1 MNQLVRRKS
10 HGGESELLEIG
21 VMAMDQAAG
30 PLSMERRSAA
40 IHVMADY
47 LAEAITYLQ
56 ARAHFVALVGN
67 PQPLERLRE
76 IVEVT
81 DTPIPTPAG
90 EESEDSPGTK
100 SRKKMQPWSAY
111 EDTRLLAGIYRYGP
125 FNWAPI
131 CKFVGNGR
139 TRAQCAQR
147 WARGL
152 NPRICKDT
160 WGVSEDM
167 RLMQLVQM
175 FGDKAWT
182 KIASLMGNRSDV
194 QCRYHYHQLS
204 RDMSQLMKIAEEPN
218 KLSPFAQ
225 QQVQQIKPFFA
236 AKSTPRFSVPV
247 ISAPSQGSEKEQHT
261 AISLAEIGQ
270 RRASAFLTRSIPVAA
285 LAPLPSSER
294 QKELEVSKQSCGMEA
309 HPASIE
315 SLLNHY

>member
-1 MNQLVRRKS
+1 M
-10 HGGESELLEIG
+10 SEAFRPRPHAGDSEILEVG
-21 VMAMDQAAG
+21 VMLLDQAVG
-30 PLSMERRSAA
+30 PVPMDRRASAIRIMSDYLRQTIPYMQAYTAFMGFVGSPQPMERLKA
-40 IHVMADY
+40 
-47 LAEAITYLQ
+47 
-56 ARAHFVALVGN
+56 
-67 PQPLERLRE
+67 
-76 IVEVT
+76 IVEMGE
-81 DTPIPTPAG
+81 TPIPAPA
-90 EESEDSPGTK
+90 EEEVEEVSGVK
-100 SRKKMQPWSAY
+100 SRKKMQSWSSY
-111 EDTRLLAGIYRYGP
+111 EDNRLLAGIYRYGP

-131 CKFVGNGR
+131 SKFVGNGR

-160 WGVSEDM
+160 WAVSEDM
-167 RLMQLVQM
+167 RLMQLVQR

-204 RDMSQLMKIAEEPN
+204 RDMTQLVRIAEEPN

-247 ISAPSQGSEKEQHT
+247 IPTPESDKRRQM
-261 AISLAEIGQ
+261 AISLTELGQ
-270 RRASAFLTRSIPVAA
+270 RRASAFLTRPMPMTTLNNTAEMEKEMEDAKRASENDTS
-285 LAPLPSSER
+285 PL
-294 QKELEVSKQSCGMEA
+294 
-309 HPASIE
+309 SIE